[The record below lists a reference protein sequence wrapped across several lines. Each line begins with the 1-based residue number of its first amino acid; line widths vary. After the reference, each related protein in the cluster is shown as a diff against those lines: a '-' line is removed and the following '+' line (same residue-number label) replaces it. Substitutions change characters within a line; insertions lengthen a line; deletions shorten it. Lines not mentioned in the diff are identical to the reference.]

1 MTLLLW
7 TLVVPAVTAALGVL
21 PGPRWVKEARLVAG
35 LCVTLILSAATAGK
49 FLGGSV
55 PTAFDDALRVDGL
68 SALVLVL
75 SAFVGL
81 MSGLYS
87 VGYLRRNEER
97 RLMPRQNEERSLVTR
112 GKEERRRAP
121 RGSEERRLVP
131 PSRRR
136 EFDALVPLYVFA
148 MLLVAVSNN
157 LGILWIAVELTTLV
171 SVFLVAFHNRDTS
184 LEAAWK
190 FLVLGSLGL
199 AFALLGTVLL
209 FASGRGLLGEGMSGL
224 NWTRFMSL
232 AHELHP
238 FTLKL
243 GVVFALIGY
252 ATKAGLAPMH
262 TWKPD
267 AYREA
272 PSPAGVLMAVGMLN
286 GALYSLLRIHLIAKA
301 ALGPGF
307 SGGLL
312 LMLGLLSVAVAT
324 PFILIQWNLK
334 RLLAYSSIEHVGIM
348 AVGLGLGGEAATF
361 GALLHMTYHTF
372 VKPLAFFSAGTL
384 AQLHRSSDF
393 EDIGTGTLG
402 RTPVASGLFVLAAVM
417 VTGSPPFGL
426 FFSEM
431 IILRAGFLGP
441 HTALVAFFLACLVLL
456 FCGYFFQVGRLI
468 LGPEPE
474 SATRRKPDAERLD
487 AGTATT
493 MLAAV
498 LAVVSAFYL
507 PQRLLDLIHAAVRVV
522 EGAQ

>member
-1 MTLLLW
+1 VTLLLW
-7 TLVVPAVTAALGVL
+7 TLLVPLLTGILAVL
-21 PGPRWVKEARLVAG
+21 PGPRWLREMRLVAG
-35 LCVTLILSAATAGK
+35 LALTLVLSVATAGQ
-49 FLGGSV
+49 FLAGGV
-55 PTAFDDALRVDGL
+55 PSAFGEALRVDGL

-81 MSGLYS
+81 MSGTYS
-87 VGYLRRNEER
+87 GGYQRRNEER
-97 RLMPRQNEERSLVTR
+97 RRGPYRPRENE
-112 GKEERRRAP
+112 RRAP
-121 RGSEERRLVP
+121 RPSDQRRLVP
-131 PSRRR
+131 PWRRR

-148 MLLVAVSNN
+148 MLLVSVSNN

-171 SVFLVAFHNRDTS
+171 SVFMVAFHNRDTS

-224 NWTRFMSL
+224 HWTRLMSL

-252 ATKAGLAPMH
+252 GTKAGLAPMH

-286 GALYSLLRIHLIAKA
+286 GALYCLIRIHLVAKA

-324 PFILIQWNLK
+324 PFVLIQWNLK
-334 RLLAYSSIEHVGIM
+334 RLLAYSSVEHVGIM

-372 VKPLAFFSAGTL
+372 AKPLAFFSAGTL

-393 EDIGTGTLG
+393 DDIGPGTLA
-402 RTPVASGLFVLAAVM
+402 RTPVASALFVMATVM
-417 VTGSPPFGL
+417 VTGSPPFGM

-431 IILRAGFLGP
+431 TILRAGFLGP
-441 HTALVAFFLACLVLL
+441 HVVTVPFFLACLVLL
-456 FCGYFFQVGRLI
+456 FCGLFYQVGRLV
-468 LGPEPE
+468 LGEQLHPSARPPDPE
-474 SATRRKPDAERLD
+474 RFDV
-487 AGTATT
+487 GTATT
-493 MLAAV
+493 ILAAV

-507 PQRLLDLIHAAVRVV
+507 PQGLLELIHSAVRVV
-522 EGAQ
+522 EGGQ